1 MALALVV
8 ALNGGAWAAEGK
20 SGPSE
25 VVFIFQMMLLIFVGR
40 MLGEAFQRMG
50 QPAVTGQLVAGILL
64 GPTVLGALWP
74 DVQHWLFPPGQKEQK
89 AMLDAV
95 SQVGILMLLLLTGM
109 ETDLRLVR
117 RAGRAAVSVSLSGI
131 VVPFAC
137 GFALG
142 EFLPDSMIPNPQLRI
157 VTSLFLGTALSIA
170 SIKIVAM
177 VVREMNYM
185 RRNLGQIIVS
195 SAIIDDSVGW
205 IIISIIFSLAQHG
218 TIDFWSIAQGVVG
231 TLLFLI
237 ISLTIGRRLVFSIM
251 RWTNDNFVSDVPVV
265 SAVLLIM
272 MTMALITHFIGV
284 HTVLGA
290 FVAGVLVGESPILT
304 RHIDE
309 QLRGMITAFF
319 APVFFGAAGLG
330 TDLTILSDWHLA
342 LLTAGLVLIAS
353 VGKFGGAF
361 VGGELGGLNKR
372 ESFALAL
379 GMNARGSTEVI
390 IATIGL
396 SLGALSQ
403 NLFSMIVAMAVITT
417 MAMPPT
423 LRWALRRVP
432 LRKEEEERLEREAY
446 AERGFVTNLERLLL
460 AVDDS
465 ANGQFAS
472 RIAGL
477 LAGPVGMPTTILHI
491 DHKIAVQKKTDAA
504 ESKADKTHDDD
515 NKSGDTSASEAD
527 DDTAKTGKKKNT
539 KLASSKAAKAKDVKI
554 KDTKLANLK
563 DDGEAPED
571 GAPANKE
578 AAEKAAQKDAADKD
592 AANKAMDAAKEK
604 TKAAEAAIKP
614 TAEKTK
620 PFEDDGSTAVDVT
633 ITIADRVPRE
643 AIEAE
648 AKKGYD
654 LLLVGHDKPTSVSGV
669 FSRALS
675 SIAAGFEGPVAVAIA
690 RGRHEKRPLHSKFKI
705 LVPITGTG
713 VARRGAEVGL
723 SIARAGRAQITA
735 LFVRSGADPKGRR
748 RRIRQALATRRSERA
763 ILKDIASMGDNFDT
777 PIKIAT
783 RTNDAPDAAIL
794 REARRGGYDL
804 IVMGVS
810 RRPGERLFF
819 GNVAQSLLE
828 NEEFS
833 ILFVA
838 SESYS
843 AESRPTEKEEVAR

>member
-1 MALALVV
+1 MERAKRILGAYGAALPLLVV
-8 ALNGGAWAAEGK
+8 VSGAAWAAEGNA
-20 SGPSE
+20 GPSE
-25 VVFIFQMMLLIFVGR
+25 VIFIFQMMLLIFVGR
-40 MLGEAFQRMG
+40 SLGEIFQRMG
-50 QPAVTGQLVAGILL
+50 QPAVTGQLVAGIVL

-74 DVQHWLFPPGQKEQK
+74 DAQHWLFPPGQKEQK

-117 RAGRAAVSVSLSGI
+117 RAGRAAASVSLMGI

-205 IIISIIFSLAQHG
+205 IIISVIFSLAQHG
-218 TIDFWSIAQGVVG
+218 AVDFWSVGQGVVG
-231 TLLFLI
+231 TLIFLAV
-237 ISLTIGRRLVFSIM
+237 SLTIGRRAVFFIM
-251 RWTNDNFVSDVPVV
+251 RWTNDNFVSEVPVV

-272 MTMALITHFIGV
+272 GGMALITHFIGV

-319 APVFFGAAGLG
+319 APIFFGAAGLG
-330 TDLTILSDWHLA
+330 TDLTILKDPHLLA
-342 LLTAGLVLIAS
+342 LTAGLVLIAS

-361 VGGELGGLNKR
+361 VGGEIGGLSRR
-372 ESFALAL
+372 ESLALAL

-396 SLGALSQ
+396 SLGALTQ

-432 LRKEEEERLEREAY
+432 LRKEEEERLDREAF

-465 ANGQFAS
+465 PNGKFAA

-491 DHKIAVQKKTDAA
+491 DKKIAFPKRDDGAVENSDKAPEKSQGEPPLEKETNA
-504 ESKADKTHDDD
+504 EAGSR
-515 NKSGDTSASEAD
+515 
-527 DDTAKTGKKKNT
+527 TGKNRRRR
-539 KLASSKAAKAKDVKI
+539 ANAKAAK
-554 KDTKLANLK
+554 T
-563 DDGEAPED
+563 
-571 GAPANKE
+571 KE
-578 AAEKAAQKDAADKD
+578 AKVTQAIPVEGTEGRPDLSDESKEAEGKAALEAAV
-592 AANKAMDAAKEK
+592 EK
-604 TKAAEAAIKP
+604 TKAAEAALKSA
-614 TAEKTK
+614 AEKSK
-620 PFEDDGSTAVDVT
+620 PMEDDAISSTVDVT
-633 ITIADRVPRE
+633 VTIADRPPRE

-654 LLLVGHDKPTSVSGV
+654 LLLVGLSKPTSISGV
-669 FSRALS
+669 FSRAMS
-675 SIAAGFEGPVAVAIA
+675 EIAAGFESPIGVAIA
-690 RGRHEKRPLHSKFKI
+690 RGRLEKRPAQSRFKI
-705 LVPITGTG
+705 LVPVTGTG
-713 VARRGAEVGL
+713 VSRRGAEVGL
-723 SIARAGRAQITA
+723 AMARASRSEITA
-735 LFVRSGADPKGRR
+735 LFVRSGSAAKARR
-748 RRIRQALATRRSERA
+748 RRLRQALATRRSERA
-763 ILKDIASMGDNFDT
+763 IMKDIASMGDNFET
-777 PIKIAT
+777 PIKIYA
-783 RTNDAPDAAIL
+783 RTDDAPAAAIL

-819 GNVAQSLLE
+819 GNVSQSLLE
-828 NEEFS
+828 NDEFS

-838 SESYS
+838 SEAYA
-843 AESRPTEKEEVAR
+843 AETRPAEKEEVAR

>member
-1 MALALVV
+1 VPSKTITTRALWPGLAAVAAILLWSSGALA
-8 ALNGGAWAAEGK
+8 AEVR

-25 VVFIFQMMLLIFVGR
+25 VVFIFQMMLLIFIGR
-40 MLGEAFQRMG
+40 SLGEAFQRFG

-74 DVQHWLFPPGQKEQK
+74 EAQHWLFPPDQKEQK

-95 SQVGILMLLLLTGM
+95 SQLGILMLLLLTGM

-117 RAGRAAVSVSLSGI
+117 RAGRAAASVSFAGI
-131 VVPFAC
+131 VVPFVC
-137 GFALG
+137 GFILG
-142 EFLPDSMIPNPQLRI
+142 EFLPDSMLPNPQLRI

-218 TIDFWSIAQGVVG
+218 TVDMWAVAQGVLG
-231 TLLFLI
+231 TLAFLVV
-237 ISLTIGRRLVFSIM
+237 SLTVGRRAVFFIM

-272 MTMALITHFIGV
+272 GAMALITHFIGV

-304 RHIDE
+304 RHVDE
-309 QLRGMITAFF
+309 QLRGLISALF

-330 TDLTILSDWHLA
+330 TDLTILKDWHLA

-361 VGGELGGLNKR
+361 LGGEIGGLNKR
-372 ESFALAL
+372 ESLALAL

-403 NLFSMIVAMAVITT
+403 NLFSMIVAMAIITT

-432 LRKEEEERLEREAY
+432 LRKEEEERLDREAF

-465 ANGQFAS
+465 PNGKFAS

-491 DHKIAVQKKTDAA
+491 DEKIA
-504 ESKADKTHDDD
+504 
-515 NKSGDTSASEAD
+515 
-527 DDTAKTGKKKNT
+527 TGKKKDKAGAGAKSADDET
-539 KLASSKAAKAKDVKI
+539 TGSKGIGPEKKPAKRPA
-554 KDTKLANLK
+554 
-563 DDGEAPED
+563 GEKAPETEED
-571 GAPANKE
+571 RQAK
-578 AAEKAAQKDAADKD
+578 
-592 AANKAMDAAKEK
+592 DAAKEK
-604 TKAAEAAIKP
+604 TKAAEAVIKSA
-614 TAEKTK
+614 AEKTK
-620 PFEDDGSTAVDVT
+620 PIEDDAISSEVDVT
-633 ITIADRVPRE
+633 VTIADSPPHE
-643 AIEAE
+643 AIAAE

-654 LLLVGHDKPTSVSGV
+654 LLLIGLGKSTSVNGV
-669 FSRALS
+669 FSR
-675 SIAAGFEGPVAVAIA
+675 SISEVAGGFEGPIGVAIA
-690 RGRHEKRPLHSKFKI
+690 RGRHEKRPLRSRFKI
-705 LVPITGTG
+705 LVPVTGTG
-713 VARRGAEVGL
+713 VSRRGAEIAL
-723 SIARAGRAQITA
+723 AIARASRAQITA
-735 LFVRSGADPKGRR
+735 LFVRSGSASTKRGRR
-748 RRIRQALATRRSERA
+748 RRIRQALATQRSERA
-763 ILKDIASMGDNFDT
+763 ILKDIAMMGDNFET
-777 PIKIAT
+777 PIKIAA
-783 RTNDAPDAAIL
+783 RTNDAADQAIL
-794 REARRGGYDL
+794 REARQGGYDL
-804 IVMGVS
+804 VVMGVS
-810 RRPGERLFF
+810 RRPGDRLFF
-819 GNVAQSLLE
+819 GRVAQSVLE
-828 NEEFS
+828 NKEFS

-843 AESRPTEKEEVAR
+843 AEARPAEKEEVAR

>member
-1 MALALVV
+1 MATAIAAGLAWSNGALA
-8 ALNGGAWAAEGK
+8 ADARAGA
-20 SGPSE
+20 SE
-25 VVFIFQMMLLIFVGR
+25 VVFIFQLMLLIFVGR
-40 MLGEAFQRMG
+40 SLGEIFQRCG

-74 DVQHWLFPPGQKEQK
+74 DAQHWLFPPEQKEQK

-95 SQVGILMLLLLTGM
+95 SQLGILMLLLLTGM
-109 ETDLRLVR
+109 ETDLHLVR
-117 RAGRAAVSVSLSGI
+117 RAGRAALSVSLSGI
-131 VVPFAC
+131 VVPFAF
-137 GFALG
+137 GFILG
-142 EFLPDSMIPNPQLRI
+142 QFLPDSMIPNPQLRI

-195 SAIIDDSVGW
+195 SAIIDDAAGW

-218 TIDFWSIAQGVVG
+218 AVDIWSVAQGIIG
-231 TLLFLI
+231 TLVFLLV
-237 ISLTIGRRLVFSIM
+237 SLTIGRRVVFFIM

-265 SAVLLIM
+265 SVVLLIM
-272 MTMALITHFIGV
+272 GGMALVTHFIGV

-304 RHIDE
+304 RHVDE
-309 QLRGMITAFF
+309 QLRGLISALF

-330 TDLTILSDWHLA
+330 TDLTILKDWHLV
-342 LLTAGLVLIAS
+342 LLTAGLVVIAS
-353 VGKFGGAF
+353 AGKFGGAF
-361 VGGELGGLNKR
+361 IGGEIGGLNKR
-372 ESFALAL
+372 ESLALAL

-403 NLFSMIVAMAVITT
+403 DLFSVIVAMAVITT

-432 LRKEEEERLEREAY
+432 LRKDEEERLDREAF

-460 AVDDS
+460 ASDDS

-491 DHKIAVQKKTDAA
+491 DETIA
-504 ESKADKTHDDD
+504 
-515 NKSGDTSASEAD
+515 
-527 DDTAKTGKKKNT
+527 
-539 KLASSKAAKAKDVKI
+539 AAKKSE
-554 KDTKLANLK
+554 TN
-563 DDGEAPED
+563 PE
-571 GAPANKE
+571 
-578 AAEKAAQKDAADKD
+578 QH
-592 AANKAMDAAKEK
+592 
-604 TKAAEAAIKP
+604 TAEAAIKAS
-614 TAEKTK
+614 AEKSQPMAK
-620 PFEDDGSTAVDVT
+620 AVANEVDVT
-633 ITIADRVPRE
+633 VTIADRPPRE
-643 AIEAE
+643 AIAAE

-654 LLLVGHDKPTSVSGV
+654 LLLIGLGKSTSVAGV
-669 FSRALS
+669 FSRGIS
-675 SIAAGFEGPVAVAIA
+675 EIAGSFEGPIAVAIA
-690 RGRHEKRPLHSKFKI
+690 RGRHKKRPLRSRFKI
-705 LVPITGTG
+705 LVPVTGTG
-713 VARRGAEVGL
+713 VSRRGTEVAL
-723 SIARAGRAQITA
+723 AIARAARAPITA
-735 LFVRSGADPKGRR
+735 LYVRSGAEPATRGRR
-748 RRIRQALATRRSERA
+748 RRIRQALAMQRSERA
-763 ILKDIASMGDNFDT
+763 IMKDVAAMGDNFDV
-777 PIKIAT
+777 PLKIAS
-783 RTNDAPDAAIL
+783 RTNDAPEQVIL

-819 GNVAQSLLE
+819 GRVAQSILE
-828 NEEFS
+828 NDEFS

-838 SESYS
+838 SEAYA
-843 AESRPTEKEEVAR
+843 AEARPAEKEEVAR

>member
-1 MALALVV
+1 
-8 ALNGGAWAAEGK
+8 
-20 SGPSE
+20 
-25 VVFIFQMMLLIFVGR
+25 MMLLIFVGR
-40 MLGEAFQRMG
+40 LLGEAFQRMG

-64 GPTVLGALWP
+64 GPTVFGALWP
-74 DVQHWLFPPGQKEQK
+74 DAQHWLFPPGAKEQK

-117 RAGRAAVSVSLSGI
+117 RAGRAAASVSLMGI
-131 VVPFAC
+131 IVPFAC

-142 EFLPDSMIPNPQLRI
+142 EFLPDSMIPNPDLRI

-205 IIISIIFSLAQHG
+205 IIISVIFSLAQHG
-218 TIDFWSIAQGVVG
+218 AVDLWSVGRGVLG
-231 TLLFLI
+231 TLAFLI
-237 ISLTIGRRLVFSIM
+237 VSLTIGRRVVFFLM
-251 RWTNDNFVSDVPVV
+251 RWTNDNFVSDVPVL
-265 SAVLLIM
+265 SMVLLIM

-342 LLTAGLVLIAS
+342 ALTAGLVLIAS

-361 VGGELGGLNKR
+361 VGGEIGGLNKR

-396 SLGALSQ
+396 SLGALTQ

-432 LRKEEEERLEREAY
+432 LRKEEEERLEREAF

-465 ANGQFAS
+465 PNGKFAT

-477 LAGPVGMPTTILHI
+477 VAGPVGMPTTILHI
-491 DHKIAVQKKTDAA
+491 DEKIAVSKKTEAPNDGEKNDKPVAEGEPTAREAA
-504 ESKADKTHDDD
+504 EDAKAGGAATKSAKSKRA
-515 NKSGDTSASEAD
+515 
-527 DDTAKTGKKKNT
+527 
-539 KLASSKAAKAKDVKI
+539 KAAKAKDTKI
-554 KDTKLANLK
+554 TAAAEE
-563 DDGEAPED
+563 DGERGEEAR
-571 GAPANKE
+571 
-578 AAEKAAQKDAADKD
+578 AAEVSA
-592 AANKAMDAAKEK
+592 AAKAEDKAVRENAIEK
-604 TKAAEAAIKP
+604 TKAAEAMIKS

-620 PFEDDGSTAVDVT
+620 PMDDDALSSTVDVT
-633 ITIADRVPRE
+633 VTIADRPPRE

-654 LLLVGHDKPTSVSGV
+654 LLLVGLRKPTSVAGV
-669 FSRALS
+669 FSRPISEVAS
-675 SIAAGFEGPVAVAIA
+675 GFEGPVAVAIA
-690 RGRHEKRPLHSKFKI
+690 RGRHEKRPLHSQFKI
-705 LVPITGTG
+705 LVPVTGTG
-713 VARRGAEVGL
+713 VSRRGAEVGL
-723 SIARAGRAQITA
+723 AIARAARAQITA
-735 LFVRSGADPKGRR
+735 LFVRSGSTAKGRR
-748 RRIRQALATRRSERA
+748 RRLRQALATRRSERA
-763 ILKDIASMGDNFDT
+763 IMKDIASIGDNFETPIRIAARTDDT
-777 PIKIAT
+777 PA
-783 RTNDAPDAAIL
+783 AAIL

-810 RRPGERLFF
+810 RRPGDRLFF
-819 GNVAQSLLE
+819 GNVSQALLE
-828 NEEFS
+828 NDEFS

-838 SESYS
+838 SEAYA
-843 AESRPTEKEEVAR
+843 AETRPAEKEEVAR

>member
-1 MALALVV
+1 MTPALKQVLRPGLVGLAIAL
-8 ALNGGAWAAEGK
+8 LAAGSAYAADAK
-20 SGPSE
+20 AGPSE
-25 VVFIFQMMLLIFVGR
+25 VVFIFQLMLLIFVGR
-40 MLGEAFQRMG
+40 LLGEGFQRLG
-50 QPAVTGQLVAGILL
+50 QPAVTGQLIAGILL

-74 DVQHWLFPPGQKEQK
+74 DAQHWLFPPGQKEQK

-95 SQVGILMLLLLTGM
+95 SQLGILMLLLLTGM

-117 RAGRAAVSVSLSGI
+117 RAGLAAVSVSFAGI
-131 VVPFAC
+131 VVPFAL

-142 EFLPDSMIPNPQLRI
+142 EFLPDSMIPNPELRI

-205 IIISIIFSLAQHG
+205 IIISIIFGLAQEG
-218 TIDFWSIAQGVVG
+218 SIDFWSVGRGVLG
-231 TLLFLI
+231 TLAFLTA
-237 ISLTIGRRLVFSIM
+237 SLTVGRRVVFFIM

-272 MTMALITHFIGV
+272 GSMALITHFIGV

-290 FVAGVLVGESPILT
+290 FVAGVLIGESPILT

-309 QLRGMITAFF
+309 QLRGLITALF

-330 TDLTILSDWHLA
+330 TDLTILKDWHLA
-342 LLTAGLVLIAS
+342 ALTAGLVLIAS
-353 VGKFGGAF
+353 LGKFGGAF
-361 VGGELGGLNKR
+361 IGGEIGGLNKR

-403 NLFSMIVAMAVITT
+403 NLFSMIVAMAIITT

-432 LRKEEEERLEREAY
+432 LRKEEEERLEREAF
-446 AERGFVTNLERLLL
+446 AERGFVANLERLLL
-460 AVDDS
+460 AVDAS
-465 ANGQFAS
+465 PNGQFAS

-477 LAGPVGMPTTILHI
+477 LAGPAGMPTTVLHI
-491 DHKIAVQKKTDAA
+491 DEKIAVAQKEDETETSSRNGKNGKNEDK
-504 ESKADKTHDDD
+504 SADD
-515 NKSGDTSASEAD
+515 SGD
-527 DDTAKTGKKKNT
+527 
-539 KLASSKAAKAKDVKI
+539 KAAKGSGEETEQQDAEAKR
-554 KDTKLANLK
+554 A
-563 DDGEAPED
+563 
-571 GAPANKE
+571 KE
-578 AAEKAAQKDAADKD
+578 KESKSAI
-592 AANKAMDAAKEK
+592 DAAKEK
-604 TKAAEAAIKP
+604 TKVVEDTIKK
-614 TAEKTK
+614 TAEKTQPIEK
-620 PFEDDGSTAVDVT
+620 DEAADPVDVT
-633 ITIADRVPRE
+633 TTIADRPPRE

-648 AKKGYD
+648 ARKGYD
-654 LLLVGHDKPTSVSGV
+654 LLIVGLGDTTSKTAG
-669 FSRALS
+669 FSK
-675 SIAAGFEGPVAVAIA
+675 SISEVAGAFEGPLAVSVA
-690 RGRHEKRPLHSKFKI
+690 RGRREKRPLQGRIKI
-705 LVPITGTG
+705 LVPVTGTG
-713 VARRGAEVGL
+713 VSRRGAEVGL
-723 SIARAGRAQITA
+723 ALARAARGQITA
-735 LFVRSGADPKGRR
+735 LYVHQGSKPQTRQRR
-748 RRIRQALATRRSERA
+748 VRQAWVARRSERA
-763 ILKDIASMGDNFDT
+763 ILKDIVSMADNFET
-777 PIKIAT
+777 PIHVAS
-783 RTNDAPDAAIL
+783 RSNDSADTAIL

-810 RRPGERLFF
+810 RRPGDRLFF
-819 GNVAQSLLE
+819 GNVAQAILE

-838 SESYS
+838 SEAY
-843 AESRPTEKEEVAR
+843 AQEARPPEKEEVAR